1 MSKAFPRP
9 RLRTIESRN
18 RLASG
23 VSSRSM
29 AVAGDPHLD
38 PRLPAPLD
46 GGDGSPPSSPTENP
60 QYASASELDRLHASL
75 DDVTPESH
83 PRTAK
88 LLGSGTRKTAQ
99 KVIEE
104 AGEVALEA
112 AKHHPRGVVRE
123 SADLLYHLIVLWRRT
138 GVDPGDVWNEMRR
151 RADAFGIAEKLP
163 KSPGRNAPAP
173 DANR

>member
-23 VSSRSM
+23 VSSRSKD
-29 AVAGDPHLD
+29 VAGDPHLD
-38 PRLPAPLD
+38 PRLPAPLE
-46 GGDGSPPSSPTENP
+46 GGDRSAPSSPTKNP
-60 QYASASELDRLHASL
+60 PCASASELHRLHASL
-75 DDVTPESH
+75 DDVTSESH

-112 AKHHPRGVVRE
+112 AKHHPRSVVRE
-123 SADLLYHLIVLWRRT
+123 SADPLPPYRSLATYRRRPWRRLERDAASSRC
-138 GVDPGDVWNEMRR
+138 VHRR
-151 RADAFGIAEKLP
+151 EAAEV
-163 KSPGRNAPAP
+163 PGRNAPAP